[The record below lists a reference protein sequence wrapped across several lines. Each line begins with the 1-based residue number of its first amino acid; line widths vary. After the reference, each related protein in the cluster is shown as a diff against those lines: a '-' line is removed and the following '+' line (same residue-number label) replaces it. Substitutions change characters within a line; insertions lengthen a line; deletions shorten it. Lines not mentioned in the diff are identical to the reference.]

1 MIKFSNM
8 VNESSTSTSK
18 MSLGL
23 DIHGVINAMPDFFAF
38 LSDSFIKNGGRVHII
53 TGGSLTEKL
62 LNEIKG
68 FGIRYTHIFSVYDYL
83 IESGEPTN
91 GERIFTDGTHQ
102 KRFADDVWDR
112 VKGDYCKK
120 HNINLHIDDTLAY
133 KDGFKTPFAYLYT

>member
-8 VNESSTSTSK
+8 VNESSSSK
-18 MSLGL
+18 MALGL

-62 LNEIKG
+62 LNEIKE
-68 FGIRYTHIFSVYDYL
+68 FGIKYTHIFSVYDYL